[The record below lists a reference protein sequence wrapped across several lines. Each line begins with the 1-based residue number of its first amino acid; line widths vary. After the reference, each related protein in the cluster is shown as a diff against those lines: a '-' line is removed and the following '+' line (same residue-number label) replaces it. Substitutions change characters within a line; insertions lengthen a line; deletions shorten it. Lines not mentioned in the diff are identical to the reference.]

1 MDHLKKLI
9 ESAKKDFEECTTLTE
24 LDNAK
29 SKYIGKTGPL
39 TEAMRGLSKLPKEEK
54 PKESKMKN
62 YMVTH
67 TLKSDEAMD
76 AYFQAMETM
85 SEADIRGAMKNDK
98 ASFQMQWNAGK
109 ADKVMFC
116 WWKAE
121 SPEAIVETLGDMAQL
136 FDNDIREM
144 PNVYD
149 FKD

>member
-1 MDHLKKLI
+1 MDSLIKLNI
-9 ESAKKDFEECTTLTE
+9 KGNENEKFSLCNYCWFTT
-24 LDNAK
+24 
-29 SKYIGKTGPL
+29 
-39 TEAMRGLSKLPKEEK
+39 KLGHSRRP
-54 PKESKMKN
+54 
-62 YMVTH
+62 
-67 TLKSDEAMD
+67 
-76 AYFQAMETM
+76 FW
-85 SEADIRGAMKNDK
+85 GAMKNDK

-144 PNVYD
+144 PNIYD

>member
-1 MDHLKKLI
+1 MR
-9 ESAKKDFEECTTLTE
+9 EE
-24 LDNAK
+24 
-29 SKYIGKTGPL
+29 I
-39 TEAMRGLSKLPKEEK
+39 
-54 PKESKMKN
+54 KMKN
-62 YMVTH
+62 FMVTH

-76 AYFQAMETM
+76 AYFQALETM
-85 SEADIRGAMKNDK
+85 SEADIRGAMKNEK

-109 ADKVMFC
+109 TDKVMFC

>member
-1 MDHLKKLI
+1 MKLWAPEKILDFVRPWTSPQLMCLNVAEDAQLLKKQ
-9 ESAKKDFEECTTLTE
+9 EGTV
-24 LDNAK
+24 
-29 SKYIGKTGPL
+29 
-39 TEAMRGLSKLPKEEK
+39 
-54 PKESKMKN
+54 MKN

-76 AYFQAMETM
+76 AYYQALEKM
-85 SEADIRGAMKNDK
+85 SEADIRGAMKNER

-121 SPEAIVETLGDMAQL
+121 SAEAIVETLGEMAQL

-149 FKD
+149 YTD

>member
-1 MDHLKKLI
+1 MRSCAATMHS
-9 ESAKKDFEECTTLTE
+9 SAMNEQTVSISLRYSKTL
-24 LDNAK
+24 A
-29 SKYIGKTGPL
+29 
-39 TEAMRGLSKLPKEEK
+39 
-54 PKESKMKN
+54 
-62 YMVTH
+62 VT
-67 TLKSDEAMD
+67 D
-76 AYFQAMETM
+76 A
-85 SEADIRGAMKNDK
+85 G
-98 ASFQMQWNAGK
+98 